1 MLCASC
7 SQPLPPGARFCPHC
21 GHEVSRATSEER
33 RVVTVL
39 FADLVGYTGISEH
52 LDPEHVKRLIDGA
65 FARLVRDID
74 EFGGR
79 VDKILGDGILALFG
93 APVAHEDDADRA
105 IRAALRMHRSL
116 AAFVEG
122 NDTLDQPLALRVGVN
137 TGEVLVGS
145 LAGTVEYTAMGDVVN
160 VASRLQALADP
171 GGVLVGDST
180 AALAS
185 DEIVLEVVDDLH
197 VRGREQTERA
207 WRVVGVRATS
217 PGTLHQTGIP
227 FVGRETQRELF
238 HSVMGLVANGRSAVL
253 AVAGEAGVGKT
264 RLVSEMLDEFPDDSM
279 AILAGACAPY
289 GEDTA
294 WAPIA
299 DALFRILDIDTS
311 ASPDEIRRLTLE
323 RAVERYTFEVGDP
336 VLAGFTEAVVHLL
349 GHPSDFDSMTP
360 ARARE
365 RVFRLLVAAL
375 RRRSM
380 RGPVVIWVDDL
391 HWADPLL
398 IDLLRHITRSL
409 VDRPVLVVTA
419 QRDDVELDWP
429 PTEDHPI
436 TVRMPLEPLSRS
448 ESEALVEAVIAD
460 ECTDEMADRLYERT
474 GGNPLFLTE
483 LAQLAHS
490 CPDSMELPGSLRAL
504 IAARL
509 DRLDPAARA
518 ILENAAILGASGHV
532 GALEVFGAELH
543 QDFQRR
549 HLDALVDD
557 GLLVV
562 DENTWRFRSDVSRE
576 VAYQTLTK
584 FARAERHART
594 AEVMMESKMGPT
606 DQIAHHAATAA
617 ELVGEIGP
625 VRYVPDDIDERAAR
639 LLLSAGRRSLEV
651 GAFSSAR
658 QQSTR
663 ALDLSPNDDWVVRE
677 LLLLRAEACAA
688 RHLND
693 VALGD
698 VRTVLEGAV
707 ESGDLRHE
715 GMARRLAGG
724 LEQDG
729 GGLCA
734 AREHLDRSIEI
745 FRELGDEIELANSVR
760 ERGFIEVF
768 GGSLADADR
777 YLAEA
782 DELYERRDDR
792 RGRAWVRQHQAWVAF
807 LSGDPD
813 LADSRLALAA
823 ADFDELEDRDGA
835 AWVNGL
841 LAYVRYFQRRFDE
854 AEELATL
861 MRDEATRTGDRWG
874 EAMMDSLLAGL
885 RLWSGQFVEAE
896 QVSRRAVAGFRAI
909 SDRFGLVMAL
919 APRMRALAALGRS
932 QESERAIEEV
942 LSLGEGLGDLAFPK
956 MAAAGAAV
964 HLGLGERAIVVGES
978 AVSQTEAMGA
988 DGSEARVTLALAHCQ
1003 VGDAERALTLLLEVD
1018 LDRPYPL
1025 AVHSIASSMVG
1036 DDDTSIA
1043 DADAVWDDHGA
1054 TYLDRILADVAAAAA
1069 EWRKGDDRASIDR
1082 LDRARELAD
1091 GTGDVIAL
1099 GIASCAADTLLQGG
1113 ANDEAFHIGPGW
1125 HRLIRGV
1132 TGIEPHLTAASAG

>member
-1 MLCASC
+1 M
-7 SQPLPPGARFCPHC
+7 
-21 GHEVSRATSEER
+21 
-33 RVVTVL
+33 VTVL
-39 FADLVGYTGISEH
+39 FADLVGYTGLSEH
-52 LDPEHVKRLIDGA
+52 LDPEHVKRLIDAA
-65 FARLVRDID
+65 FARLVGDID

-93 APVAHEDDADRA
+93 APIAHEDDADRA
-105 IRAALRMHRSL
+105 IRAALQMHHSL

-122 NDTLDQPLALRVGVN
+122 NDTFDQRLELRIGVN

-171 GGVLVGDST
+171 GTVLVGDST

-207 WRVVGVRATS
+207 WRVRGLRARPS
-217 PGTLHQTGIP
+217 AVPHQTGIP
-227 FVGRETQRELF
+227 FIGRDTQRELF
-238 HSVMGLVANGRSAVL
+238 HSIMGLVANGRSAVL
-253 AVAGEAGVGKT
+253 AVTGEAGVGKT
-264 RLVSEMLDEFPDDSM
+264 RLVSEMLADFPSDSV
-279 AILAGACAPY
+279 AILAGTCAPY
-289 GEDTA
+289 GEKNA

-299 DALFRILDIDTS
+299 DALFRILDIDVS

-323 RAVERYTFEVGDP
+323 RAIERYTFEVGDP
-336 VLAGFTEAVVHLL
+336 VLSSFVEAVIHLL
-349 GHPSDFDSMTP
+349 GHPSDFDSMPP
-360 ARARE
+360 AKVRE
-365 RVFRLLVAAL
+365 AVFRLLVAGL

-391 HWADPLL
+391 QWADPLL
-398 IDLLRHITRSL
+398 IDLLEHITRSL

-448 ESEALVEAVIAD
+448 ESEALVEVVINE
-460 ECTDEMADRLYERT
+460 ECTEEMADQLYERT

-509 DRLDPAARA
+509 DRLSPAARA
-518 ILENAAILGASGHV
+518 ILENAAILGASGPV
-532 GALEVFGAELH
+532 AALEMFGAELH

-549 HLDALVDD
+549 DLDALVDD
-557 GLLVV
+557 GLLEI
-562 DENTWRFRSDVSRE
+562 DEGTWRFRSDVSRE

-584 FARAERHART
+584 FVRAERHART
-594 AEVMMESKMGPT
+594 AEVMMQAKMGQT

-625 VRYVPDDIDERAAR
+625 VRHVPDDIDERAAR

-663 ALDLSPNDDWVVRE
+663 ALDLSPHDDWVVRE
-677 LLLLRAEACAA
+677 LLLLRAEASAA

-693 VALGD
+693 IALGD
-698 VRTVLEGAV
+698 VRAVLEAAV
-707 ESGDLRHE
+707 EAGDLRHE
-715 GMARRLAGG
+715 GIAQRLAGG
-724 LEQDG
+724 LEQTS
-729 GGLCA
+729 GGLPA

-777 YLAEA
+777 HLAEA
-782 DELYERRDDR
+782 DELYERSGDR

-823 ADFDELEDRDGA
+823 ADFDELDDRDGA
-835 AWVNGL
+835 SWVRGL

-854 AEELATL
+854 AEDLAML
-861 MRDEATRTGDRWG
+861 MRDEATRSGDRWG

-896 QVSRRAVAGFRAI
+896 QISRRAVAGFRTI

-932 QESERAIEEV
+932 QEAERAIEEV
-942 LSLGEGLGDLAFPK
+942 LSLGEVLGDLAFPK

-964 HLGLGERAIVVGES
+964 HLGLGERAIVVGDS

-1003 VGDAERALTLLLEVD
+1003 VGDPEQALALLLDVE

-1025 AVHSIASSMVG
+1025 AVHSIASAMVG
-1036 DDDTSIA
+1036 DDDGSIA
-1043 DADAVWDDHGA
+1043 DADAVWHDRGA
-1054 TYLDRILADVAAAAA
+1054 TYLDRILADVASAAA
-1069 EWRKGDDRASIDR
+1069 EQRKGDHEASVDR
-1082 LDRARELAD
+1082 LDRARATAD
-1091 GTGDVIAL
+1091 DAGDVIAL
-1099 GIASCAADTLLQGG
+1099 GIASCAADNLLEGG
-1113 ANDEAFHIGPGW
+1113 AHDETFHIGPGW

-1132 TGIEPHLTAASAG
+1132 TGVEPHISAAPVG